1 MAQALLFSRTV
12 EGLGTLQ
19 ATLQYDEGAFGVAQ
33 MPTPWTISINDGA
46 RDLGRLVGFE
56 GDAATIAHMHTLQ
69 PDPSAARIVDI
80 TVFRVQE
87 VLRERGLDAQVFS
100 AFERW
105 LLRRGWRGNIV
116 KKLKFTDP
124 AWVIPIREFWV
135 KKLGF
140 ELILEVEGQWDEHA
154 VKRWR

>member
-1 MAQALLFSRTV
+1 MAQALLLSKTV
-12 EGLGTLQ
+12 EGLGEIQ
-19 ATLQYDEGAFGVAQ
+19 ATLQFDDAAFGMSAT
-33 MPTPWTISINDGA
+33 PTPWTISINDGG
-46 RDLGRLVGFE
+46 RDLGRIVGFE
-56 GDAATIAHMHTLQ
+56 GDAATIAAMHNLK
-69 PDPSAARIVDI
+69 PDPSAERIVDM
-80 TVFRVQE
+80 TVFRVHAL
-87 VLRERGLDAQVFS
+87 LRERGLDAQAFA

-140 ELILEVEGQWDEHA
+140 ELILEVQGQWDEHV